1 MLSYDGRTS
10 YISYI
15 VAATLSTQDDVL
27 ILGAGHNG
35 LVCACYLAMSGLQV
49 RILER
54 RDIVGGACVTEEF
67 YPGFRNSTASYTV
80 GLLDSEIIRDLKLFQ
95 HGLRIVPRPL
105 ANFFPIGDGESLS
118 IYNDSKNTQK
128 EFERFSQND
137 AVALPK
143 FQAMVRE
150 IGDVV
155 IRQMHRTPPNKGAGI
170 RGWVQ
175 SFETARE
182 VMRLSTQRRRDLSK
196 LFLSSIAD
204 LVGSWF
210 ENPYIQAA
218 LAFDA
223 IVGNFQSL
231 HSSGTAYGLLHHAI
245 GEIAN
250 QRGVWGHPIGG
261 MGAITQAML
270 KQATDLGVKV
280 ETNADVV
287 EVCIENPNATGAV
300 LADGSMRSAKTIV
313 ANLAPQQLY
322 LELVDRGSLDEEF
335 VRNIENLQSESAV
348 LRINVALS
356 ELPQFLCKP
365 SDEIQDHHRSGI
377 VIGPTLDYME
387 SAYLD
392 ARTKDW
398 SRNPVI
404 EMMIPS
410 TVDDT
415 LAPTG
420 QHVASLF
427 CQYFPY
433 ERDWDRVGARAAD
446 AVFKTIDQYAPNF
459 SASVIDRQVLTPL
472 DLERKFGLPR
482 GDIFHLSHCPSQL
495 WVNRPVIGHA
505 AYRGPVSRL
514 YHCGAG
520 SHPGG
525 GVSGLPG
532 KNAARQVLRD
542 L

>member
-1 MLSYDGRTS
+1 MNAR
-10 YISYI
+10 
-15 VAATLSTQDDVL
+15 DDVL
-27 ILGAGHNG
+27 VLGAGHNG
-35 LVCACYLAMSGLQV
+35 LVCACYLAMSGLKV

-67 YPGFRNSTASYTV
+67 HASFRNSTTSYTV
-80 GLLDSEIIRDLKLFQ
+80 GLLDSEIIRDLKLFE

-105 ANFFPIGDGESLS
+105 ANFFPLQDGESLS
-118 IYNDSKNTQK
+118 IYNDPKDTQR
-128 EFERFSQND
+128 EFNRFSEND
-137 AVALPK
+137 ASALPK

-150 IGDVV
+150 ICDVV
-155 IRQMHRTPPNKGAGI
+155 IPQMHRPPPNKGTGI
-170 RGWVQ
+170 CGWIQ
-175 SFETARE
+175 MLETTRE

-196 LFLSSIAD
+196 LFLSSVAD

-210 ENPYIQAA
+210 ENPHIQAA
-218 LAFDA
+218 VAFDA
-223 IVGNFQSL
+223 IVGNFASL
-231 HSSGTAYGLLHHAI
+231 HTSGSAYGLLHHAI

-250 QRGVWGHPIGG
+250 QRGIWGHPIGG

-270 KQATDLGVKV
+270 KQAKDFGISV
-280 ETNADVV
+280 ETDTEVI
-287 EVCIENPNATGAV
+287 EVCIENGKAIGVV
-300 LADGSMRSAKTIV
+300 LADGSMRRARAIV

-322 LELVDRGSLDEEF
+322 LELIDRGSLEEDF
-335 VRNIENLQSESAV
+335 IQNIENLRSESAV

-356 ELPQFLCKP
+356 ELPQFVCKP
-365 SDEIQDHHRSGI
+365 SDEIQDHHQSGI

-387 SAYLD
+387 SAYLE

-398 SRNPVI
+398 SQEPVI
-404 EMMIPS
+404 EMLIPS
-410 TVDDT
+410 TVDDS

-433 ERDWDRVGARAAD
+433 DRDWDRDRERAAD
-446 AVFKTIDQYAPNF
+446 TVFKTIDRYASNF
-459 SASVIDRQVLTPL
+459 SDLVIDRQILTPL

-495 WVNRPVIGHA
+495 WVNRPVFGHA
-505 AYRGPVSRL
+505 AYRGPISCL

-525 GVSGLPG
+525 GVSGIPG
-532 KNAARQVLRD
+532 KNSARQILRD

>member
-1 MLSYDGRTS
+1 MNVR
-10 YISYI
+10 
-15 VAATLSTQDDVL
+15 DDVVV
-27 ILGAGHNG
+27 LGAGHNG
-35 LVCACYLAMSGLQV
+35 LVCACYLAMAGLQV

-54 RDIVGGACVTEEF
+54 CGVVGGACVTEEF
-67 YPGFRNSTASYTV
+67 CPGFRNSTASYTV
-80 GLLDSEIIRDLKLFQ
+80 GLLDGEIIRDLKLFE

-105 ANFFPIGDGESLS
+105 ANFFPLPNGESLS
-118 IYNDSKNTQK
+118 IFNDPKDAQE
-128 EFERFSQND
+128 EFKRFSVSD
-137 AVALPK
+137 AATLPQ

-155 IRQMHRTPPNKGAGI
+155 IPQMHRTPPNKGTGI
-170 RGWVQ
+170 RGWIQ
-175 SFETARE
+175 TLETTRE
-182 VMRLSTQRRRDLSK
+182 VMRLTTQRRRDLSK

-204 LVGSWF
+204 LVKSWF
-210 ENPYIQAA
+210 ENPHVQAA
-218 LAFDA
+218 VAFDA
-223 IVGNFQSL
+223 VVGNFASL
-231 HSSGTAYGLLHHAI
+231 NASGTAYGLLHHAI
-245 GEIAN
+245 GEVAS

-270 KQATDLGVKV
+270 KQANDLGVSV
-280 ETNADVV
+280 ETNANVV
-287 EVCIENPNATGAV
+287 EVCTENGKATGAV
-300 LADGSMRSAKTIV
+300 LADGSIRSAKAIV

-322 LELVDRGSLDEEF
+322 LDLIDRGSLDEDF
-335 VRNIENLQSESAV
+335 IQNIENLRSESAV

-356 ELPQFLCKP
+356 ELPQFECKP
-365 SDEIQDHHRSGI
+365 SDEIQEHHQSGI

-398 SRNPVI
+398 SREPVI
-404 EMMIPS
+404 EMLIPS
-410 TVDDT
+410 TVDDS

-433 ERDWDRVGARAAD
+433 ERDWDKDRERTAD
-446 AVFKTIDQYAPNF
+446 TVFKTIDQYAPNF
-459 SASVIDRQVLTPL
+459 SDAVIDRQVLTPL
-472 DLERKFGLPR
+472 DLERKFSLPR
-482 GDIFHLSHCPSQL
+482 GDIFHLSHSPSQL
-495 WVNRPVIGHA
+495 WINRPVFGHA
-505 AYRGPVSRL
+505 AYRGPISCL

-525 GVSGLPG
+525 GVSGIPG
-532 KNAARQVLRD
+532 KNAARQILRY

>member
-1 MLSYDGRTS
+1 MN
-10 YISYI
+10 
-15 VAATLSTQDDVL
+15 AHDDVI

-49 RILER
+49 RVLER
-54 RDIVGGACVTEEF
+54 RNVVGGACVTEEF

-95 HGLRIVPRPL
+95 QGLRIVPRPL

-118 IYNDSKNTQK
+118 IYNDLKDTQE
-128 EFERFSQND
+128 EFMCFSEKD
-137 AVALPK
+137 AATLPK
-143 FQAMVRE
+143 FQEMIRE
-150 IGDVV
+150 ISDVV
-155 IRQMHRTPPNKGAGI
+155 IPQMHRTPPNKGTGI
-170 RGWVQ
+170 RGWIQ
-175 SFETARE
+175 TLKTTRE

-196 LFLSSIAD
+196 IFLSSIAD

-210 ENPYIQAA
+210 KNPHIQAA
-218 LAFDA
+218 VAFDA
-223 IVGNFQSL
+223 VVGNFESL
-231 HSSGTAYGLLHHAI
+231 HSPGTAYGLLHHAI
-245 GEIAN
+245 GKVAS
-250 QRGVWGHPIGG
+250 QRGVWGHPLGG

-270 KQATDLGVKV
+270 KRAKDLGVTV
-280 ETNADVV
+280 ETNANVV
-287 EVCIENPNATGAV
+287 EVCIENGHATGAV
-300 LADGSMRSAKTIV
+300 LVDGSMRSAKAVV

-322 LELVDRGSLDEEF
+322 LELIDRGNLDEEF
-335 VRNIENLQSESAV
+335 VQNIENLQSESAV

-356 ELPQFLCKP
+356 KLPQFECKP
-365 SDEIQDHHRSGI
+365 SDKIQDHHRSGI
-377 VIGPTLDYME
+377 VIGPTLDYLE
-387 SAYLD
+387 TAYLD

-398 SRNPVI
+398 SKRPVI
-404 EMMIPS
+404 EMLIPS
-410 TVDDT
+410 TVDDS
-415 LAPTG
+415 LAPPG

-433 ERDWDRVGARAAD
+433 DRDWDEERERAAD
-446 AVFKTIDQYAPNF
+446 TVFKTIDQYAPNF
-459 SASVIDRQVLTPL
+459 SESVIDRQVLTPL

-495 WVNRPVIGHA
+495 WVNRPVFGYA
-505 AYRGPVSRL
+505 AYQGPVSGL

-525 GVSGLPG
+525 GVSGIPG
-532 KNAARQVLRD
+532 KNAARHILRH

>member
-1 MLSYDGRTS
+1 MS
-10 YISYI
+10 
-15 VAATLSTQDDVL
+15 ANDDVV

-35 LVCACYLAMSGLQV
+35 LVCACYLAMSGLKV

-54 RDIVGGACVTEEF
+54 RNVVGGACVTEEF
-67 YPGFRNSTASYTV
+67 CPGFRNSTASYTV
-80 GLLDSEIIRDLKLFQ
+80 GLLDSEIIQDLKLFQ

-105 ANFFPIGDGESLS
+105 ANFFPLSDEESLS
-118 IYNDSKNTQK
+118 IYNNPKDTQQ
-128 EFERFSQND
+128 EFNRFSRND
-137 AVALPK
+137 ATVLPK

-155 IRQMHRTPPNKGAGI
+155 IPQMHRTPPNKGTGI
-170 RGWVQ
+170 HGWIQ
-175 SFETARE
+175 TLETTRR
-182 VMRLSTQRRRDLSK
+182 VMRLSTQRRRDLTK
-196 LFLSSIAD
+196 LFLSSISD
-204 LVGSWF
+204 LVRSWF
-210 ENPYIQAA
+210 ENPHIQAA
-218 LAFDA
+218 IAFDA
-223 IVGNFQSL
+223 VVGNFASL

-245 GEIAN
+245 GEIAS

-270 KQATDLGVKV
+270 KQAEDLGVAV

-287 EVCIENPNATGAV
+287 EVCIENGIATGAV
-300 LADGSMRSAKTIV
+300 LADGSMRSAKAIV

-322 LELVDRGSLDEEF
+322 SDLVDRSILDGDF
-335 VRNIENLQSESAV
+335 VKSIENLQSESAV
-348 LRINVALS
+348 LRINLALS
-356 ELPQFLCKP
+356 ELPQFVCKP
-365 SDEIQDHHRSGI
+365 SDEIQEHHQSGI
-377 VIGPTLDYME
+377 VFGPTLDYME

-398 SRNPVI
+398 SREPVI
-404 EMMIPS
+404 EMLIPS
-410 TVDDT
+410 TVDDS
-415 LAPTG
+415 LAPPG

-433 ERDWDRVGARAAD
+433 ERDWDKDRERAAD
-446 AVFKTIDQYAPNF
+446 TVFKTIDQYAPNF
-459 SASVIDRQVLTPL
+459 SGSVIDRQVLTPL
-472 DLERKFGLPR
+472 DLECKFGLPR
-482 GDIFHLSHCPSQL
+482 GDIFHLSHTPSQL
-495 WVNRPVIGHA
+495 WVNRPIFGHA

-525 GVSGLPG
+525 GVSGIPG
-532 KNAARQVLRD
+532 KNAAKQVLKD

>member
-1 MLSYDGRTS
+1 MN
-10 YISYI
+10 
-15 VAATLSTQDDVL
+15 AHDDVVV
-27 ILGAGHNG
+27 LGAGHNG
-35 LVCACYLAMSGLQV
+35 LVCACYLAMAGLKV

-54 RDIVGGACVTEEF
+54 RSVVGGACVTEEF
-67 YPGFRNSTASYTV
+67 CTGFRNSTASYTV
-80 GLLDSEIIRDLKLFQ
+80 GLLDREIIRDLKLVK

-105 ANFFPIGDGESLS
+105 ANFFPLQDGESLS
-118 IYNDSKNTQK
+118 IYNDPKDTQR
-128 EFERFSQND
+128 EFNRFSEND
-137 AVALPK
+137 ATALPK

-155 IRQMHRTPPNKGAGI
+155 IPQMHRTPPNKGTGI
-170 RGWVQ
+170 RGWIQTLGTV
-175 SFETARE
+175 RE
-182 VMRLSTQRRRDLSK
+182 VMRLSTNRRRDLST

-210 ENPYIQAA
+210 ENPHVQAA
-218 LAFDA
+218 IAFDA
-223 IVGNFQSL
+223 VVGNFASL

-245 GEIAN
+245 GEVAS

-270 KQATDLGVKV
+270 KQAEDIGVSV

-287 EVCIENPNATGAV
+287 EVCVENGKATCAV
-300 LADGSMRSAKTIV
+300 VADGSTRCAKAIV

-322 LELVDRGSLDEEF
+322 LDLVDRSLLAGDF
-335 VRNIENLQSESAV
+335 VKSIENLQSGSAV

-356 ELPQFLCKP
+356 ELPQFVCKP
-365 SDEIQDHHRSGI
+365 SDKIQAYHQSGI
-377 VIGPTLDYME
+377 VISPTLDYME

-404 EMMIPS
+404 EMLIPS

-415 LAPTG
+415 LAPPG
-420 QHVASLF
+420 RHVASLF

-433 ERDWDRVGARAAD
+433 ERDWDEDRESAAD
-446 AVFKTIDQYAPNF
+446 TVFKTIDQYAPNF
-459 SASVIDRQVLTPL
+459 SDSVIDRQTLTPV

-482 GDIFHLSHCPSQL
+482 GDIFHISHSPSQL
-495 WVNRPVIGHA
+495 WVNRPVFGHA
-505 AYRGPVSRL
+505 AYRGPVSCL

-525 GVSGLPG
+525 GVSGIPG
-532 KNAARQVLRD
+532 KNAARQILRD
-542 L
+542 LSVAHKI

>member
-1 MLSYDGRTS
+1 MNS
-10 YISYI
+10 
-15 VAATLSTQDDVL
+15 VQDDVVV
-27 ILGAGHNG
+27 LGAGHNG
-35 LVCACYLAMSGLQV
+35 LVCACYLAMAGLQV

-54 RDIVGGACVTEEF
+54 RNVVGGACVTEEF

-80 GLLDSEIIRDLKLFQ
+80 GLLDSEIIRDLKLFE

-105 ANFFPIGDGESLS
+105 ANFFPLKNGESLS
-118 IYNDSKNTQK
+118 IFNDPRDTQE
-128 EFERFSQND
+128 EFARFSEND
-137 AVALPK
+137 AAALPK

-155 IRQMHRTPPNKGAGI
+155 IPQMHRTPPNKGMGV
-170 RGWVQ
+170 RGWIQ
-175 SFETARE
+175 PLETTRE
-182 VMRLSTQRRRDLSK
+182 VMRLSTQRRRELSK

-204 LVGSWF
+204 LVRSWF
-210 ENPYIQAA
+210 ENPHIQAA
-218 LAFDA
+218 IAFDA
-223 IVGNFQSL
+223 VVGNFASL

-245 GEIAN
+245 GEVAS

-270 KQATDLGVKV
+270 KQAEDLGVSV
-280 ETNADVV
+280 ETNAEVA
-287 EVCIENPNATGAV
+287 EVCVENGKAAGAV
-300 LADGSMRSAKTIV
+300 LTDGSIRSAKAIV

-322 LELVDRGSLDEEF
+322 LNLVDRSILDRDF
-335 VRNIENLQSESAV
+335 LKSVENLQCESAV
-348 LRINVALS
+348 LRINLALS
-356 ELPQFLCKP
+356 ELPQFVCKP
-365 SDEIQDHHRSGI
+365 SDEIQDHHQSGI

-398 SRNPVI
+398 SREPVI
-404 EMMIPS
+404 EMLIPS
-410 TVDDT
+410 TVDDS
-415 LAPTG
+415 LAPPG

-433 ERDWDRVGARAAD
+433 ERDWDIDRDRAAD
-446 AVFKTIDQYAPNF
+446 TVFKTIDRCAPNF
-459 SASVIDRQVLTPL
+459 SDAVVGRQILTPL
-472 DLERKFGLPR
+472 DLESEFGLPR
-482 GDIFHLSHCPSQL
+482 GDIFHLSHSPSQL
-495 WVNRPVIGHA
+495 WVNRPVFGHA
-505 AYRGPVSRL
+505 AYHGPVSRL

-525 GVSGLPG
+525 GVSGIPG
-532 KNAARQVLRD
+532 KNAAKQILRD